1 MSEEITLKPEFL
13 PDNVQPF
20 ENFYFAPWREKS
32 NNNTSY
38 HIPEE
43 NLKQLDLQNYYLVY
57 SNGCSMLHL
66 ASSKSQTHYSIALKF
81 SALQLEKTLIET
93 VFFFLI
99 ICWSLEIKHSFHI
112 WLNDNSRRD
121 IIADFSKKVR
131 K

>member
-20 ENFYFAPWREKS
+20 ENCYFAPWRENS

-43 NLKQLDLQNYYLVY
+43 NLKQLDLQNYYLVF
-57 SNGCSMLHL
+57 SNGCSVLYL
-66 ASSKSQTHYSIALKF
+66 ASSKSQTHYSIVLKF
-81 SALQLEKTLIET
+81 SAVQLEKTLIET

-99 ICWSLEIKHSFHI
+99 ICWSLEIKHSFNI

-121 IIADFSKKVR
+121 IIADFSKKVQ